1 MMSLYTD
8 PLFKSILLNS
18 GFYSKVKVYSN
29 GEFNFE
35 VGEKPIPK

>member
-1 MMSLYTD
+1 MLSLYTD

-18 GFYSKVKVYSN
+18 GFYTRVRVFSN

-35 VGEKPIPK
+35 ASPKAVIQ